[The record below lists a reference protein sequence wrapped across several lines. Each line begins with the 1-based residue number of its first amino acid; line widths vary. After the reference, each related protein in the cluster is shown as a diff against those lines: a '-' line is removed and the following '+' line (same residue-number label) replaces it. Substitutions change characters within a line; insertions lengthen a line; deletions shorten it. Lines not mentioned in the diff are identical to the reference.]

1 MNVEN
6 NILNWIDLKV
16 MGIINIH
23 DGKIKNVFF
32 DEIYYIQHIKYQNLL
47 IRNVIEN
54 TVDGT
59 LEILY
64 LEPSELITI

>member
-1 MNVEN
+1 
-6 NILNWIDLKV
+6 